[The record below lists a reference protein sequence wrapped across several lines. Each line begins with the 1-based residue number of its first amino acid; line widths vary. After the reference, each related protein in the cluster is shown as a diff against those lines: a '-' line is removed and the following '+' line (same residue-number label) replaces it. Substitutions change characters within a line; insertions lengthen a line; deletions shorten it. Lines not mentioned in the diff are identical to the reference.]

1 MCMIYEALLLFGV
14 VSFADWI
21 FDVTTQSRH
30 ALVLRDARQ
39 AWLFVVIGLYFSYFW
54 LRKGQTLA
62 MQTWRIQLVAKPP
75 GQLHWPRAVLRYV
88 LAWLWFLPGL
98 LTASLLEVS
107 TPVKLAVVA
116 LGMVLWAL
124 TMFLDKERQFLHDR
138 IAGTRLVLLPK
149 CGLQAEAKTQ
159 ADTAPQVKERPD

>member
-1 MCMIYEALLLFGV
+1 MCMIYEALLIFGV
-14 VSFADWI
+14 VFFTTWI

-30 ALVLRDARQ
+30 ALKLRHARE
-39 AWLFVVIGLYFSYFW
+39 ALLFVVIGLYFSYFW

-75 GQLHWPRAVLRYV
+75 GQLRWPRVVLRYV

-98 LTASLLEVS
+98 FVADLLQVS
-107 TPVKLAVVA
+107 TPIKLAVVA
-116 LGMVLWAL
+116 LGMLLWAL

-138 IAGTRLVLLPK
+138 IAGTRLILLPK
-149 CGLQAEAKTQ
+149 GNLPGNANE
-159 ADTAPQVKERPD
+159 